1 MELDWVEW
9 FGYLASMVV
18 LISLTMSSII
28 KLRIIN
34 LIGSLLFASFA
45 YFIDS
50 IPTIFMNL
58 SIACINIYYLWQ
70 MYYNKEQFK
79 IISTE
84 KDSEY
89 FQYFLTVN
97 QQEIEKQIAL
107 PKLQEADTS
116 FYMLRD
122 NNIAGVLSGVI
133 EKDGVFTIMLDYV
146 IPRYRDFKLGSYYYN
161 THPEFIKAKGINTLK
176 TSANDDEHCFYLE
189 KMGFVKQS
197 ESDPQT
203 YIKRL

>member
-28 KLRIIN
+28 KLRVIN

-50 IPTIFMNL
+50 VPTIFMNL
-58 SIACINIYYLWQ
+58 CIALINVYYLWQ

-79 IISTE
+79 ILSVE

-89 FQYFLTVN
+89 FQHFISVN
-97 QQEIEKQIAL
+97 RQEIEKQVSL
-107 PKLQEADTS
+107 PKLKEADTR

-122 NNIAGVLSGVI
+122 NNIAGVLSGVM
-133 EKDGVFTIMLDYV
+133 EKDGVFTVMLDYV

-161 THPEFIKAKGINTLK
+161 THPEFIKAKGISILK
-176 TSANDDEHCFYLE
+176 TSANDEEHCFYLE
-189 KMGFVKQS
+189 KMGFEKHR
-197 ESDPQT
+197 EGATQT